1 MNLSTRHMLCLVVI
15 ALRFGAD
22 LSLTAADHWAF
33 QPIIPATIPD
43 VNEAEAWSHNPID
56 AFVLARLNAAGFS
69 PAKMT
74 DRTTLIRRVS
84 LDLVGLPP
92 TREERD
98 EFLHETRPDAYERVI
113 DRLLASPHYGERWA
127 RLWLDL
133 CHYGDTDGHLTDQLR
148 PFAWRYRDWV
158 IQSLNENLPFD
169 EFTLFQLAGDLIS
182 RRDEGEPIRDHDP
195 VLGTGFLRQTLSN
208 REGGADLEEYRVE
221 QVVDRTSLVGTTW
234 LGLTVGCARCHDHKY
249 DPVTQAEF
257 YQLYAFFDRA
267 EEINLDAPLAAE
279 REAYLKARPEYERRR
294 RDTMAPFAE
303 ALEALQKQWEQKLLY
318 AMGHPGEDHVW
329 DRQWELLGLIW
340 GGGLGEG
347 QLEGTEIVKLP
358 WLRRSPRQQ
367 DDLVDY
373 FLERG
378 SVTDEKQFTAARLGE
393 LRQQLVAIRK
403 SLPQAVVTRAPVMRG
418 SSSPRPTHVHE
429 RGDFRS
435 RGQEVSPAPLGG
447 FLSQQP
453 VLPPAIADRKQGEWT
468 RRDLAVWL
476 MSPGNPLPA
485 RVTVNRMWQE
495 FFGRGIV
502 ATSDDFGTR
511 GARPS
516 HPELIDWLASEYLQ
530 SGWNTKSIHRKLVSS
545 ACYCQSSL
553 PRADLQRGDPD
564 NRLLA
569 RQVSLRVSAEV
580 VRDVTLATSGLLSTT
595 LGGPGVYPLQDE
607 RVTKE
612 AYGSNTWKTSHGD
625 DRYRRSIY
633 TFIQRTSPFAQ
644 SITFDAPS
652 PARVCSRRDR
662 SNTPL
667 QALTLLND
675 PAFHELS
682 RNFAEIL
689 LKPPGL
695 TDRERV
701 ELAVEQG
708 LLREGSQDEID
719 RLVGF
724 VEQHRTAAGN
734 PINDESERVLW
745 TDLASILMN
754 LHEFIVRD

>member
-15 ALRFGAD
+15 ASRFGAD

-267 EEINLDAPLAAE
+267 DEINLDAPLAAE
-279 REAYLKARPEYERRR
+279 REAYLKTRPEYERRR
-294 RDTMAPFAE
+294 RDALAPFVE

-347 QLEGTEIVKLP
+347 QLE
-358 WLRRSPRQQ
+358 
-367 DDLVDY
+367 
-373 FLERG
+373 
-378 SVTDEKQFTAARLGE
+378 AR
-393 LRQQLVAIRK
+393 
-403 SLPQAVVTRAPVMRG
+403 
-418 SSSPRPTHVHE
+418 
-429 RGDFRS
+429 
-435 RGQEVSPAPLGG
+435 
-447 FLSQQP
+447 
-453 VLPPAIADRKQGEWT
+453 
-468 RRDLAVWL
+468 
-476 MSPGNPLPA
+476 
-485 RVTVNRMWQE
+485 
-495 FFGRGIV
+495 
-502 ATSDDFGTR
+502 
-511 GARPS
+511 
-516 HPELIDWLASEYLQ
+516 
-530 SGWNTKSIHRKLVSS
+530 
-545 ACYCQSSL
+545 
-553 PRADLQRGDPD
+553 
-564 NRLLA
+564 
-569 RQVSLRVSAEV
+569 
-580 VRDVTLATSGLLSTT
+580 
-595 LGGPGVYPLQDE
+595 
-607 RVTKE
+607 
-612 AYGSNTWKTSHGD
+612 
-625 DRYRRSIY
+625 
-633 TFIQRTSPFAQ
+633 
-644 SITFDAPS
+644 
-652 PARVCSRRDR
+652 
-662 SNTPL
+662 
-667 QALTLLND
+667 
-675 PAFHELS
+675 
-682 RNFAEIL
+682 
-689 LKPPGL
+689 
-695 TDRERV
+695 
-701 ELAVEQG
+701 
-708 LLREGSQDEID
+708 
-719 RLVGF
+719 
-724 VEQHRTAAGN
+724 
-734 PINDESERVLW
+734 
-745 TDLASILMN
+745 
-754 LHEFIVRD
+754 